1 MEVKKNKLL
10 EIVIILMIKVYK
22 KNYKRLELIYLS
34 WKSSLVEAKLQKT
47 IIKSQM
53 LWQNVN
59 NVINPSAQLQNLPNL
74 KHVCFVVINAT

>member
-47 IIKSQM
+47 IIKS
-53 LWQNVN
+53 
-59 NVINPSAQLQNLPNL
+59 
-74 KHVCFVVINAT
+74 